1 MADSMSTI
9 LRQWADAGIEWVR
22 FELPDLH
29 GMPRSKRIPLAAV
42 EGFAHD
48 GLNMYGGTI
57 ALDTNSEVVPHTGY
71 AEEIG
76 YADQLLF
83 PDWSTAA
90 VVPWAPRTARVICD
104 PKFYDGRPL
113 GAAPRLVATRA
124 LAALDR
130 LGFEAMLGLELEFY
144 LLDANRQ
151 PLFSGFHIFN
161 TLRNERAPV
170 IDDILRL
177 MPQIGIPMLTA
188 NCEYAPS
195 QFELNFA
202 PGRGLTAA
210 DNAYTFKAGVKEL
223 AQKAGQLATFMTK
236 PRNSSASSG
245 CHTHFSL
252 WHKGSNRNAFA
263 EPGVSEGLS
272 ELVPYAVG
280 GMLAHAPACMAL
292 FAPTINCYRRFR
304 VGTFAPANV
313 SWGHEDR
320 TAAVRVKGVRGQ
332 ATRIENRLPTAVAN
346 PYLIVAGV
354 VSAVVDGLRNRIEP
368 PPPTP
373 SGSTAYANTS
383 APPLPASLGEAL
395 VALEQDEVMC
405 QALGEEFIKVFTVV
419 KRHEIGKWNNYVSDW
434 ERNEYLELL

>member
-1 MADSMSTI
+1 MADPMSTI
-9 LRQWADAGIEWVR
+9 LRQWADAGIELVR

-57 ALDTNSEVVPHTGY
+57 AVDTNSEVVQNTGY
-71 AEEIG
+71 AEEIS

-90 VVPWAPRTARVICD
+90 VVPWAPHTARVICD
-104 PKFYDGRPL
+104 PEFYGGRPL
-113 GAAPRLVATRA
+113 GAAPRRVATRA
-124 LAALDR
+124 LAELDR
-130 LGFEAMLGLELEFY
+130 LGFEAILGLELEFY

-151 PLFSGFHIFN
+151 PLFSGFHAFN
-161 TLRNERAPV
+161 TLRNEQAPV

-177 MPQIGIPMLTA
+177 MPQIGIQMLTA

-195 QFELNFA
+195 QFELNFM
-202 PGRGLTAA
+202 PGRGIAAA
-210 DNAYTFKAGVKEL
+210 DDAYTFKAGVKEL

-236 PRNSSASSG
+236 PYNGSASSG

-252 WHKGSNRNAFA
+252 WHKGSNRNAFTDPDA
-263 EPGVSEGLS
+263 SDGLS
-272 ELVPYAVG
+272 ELVTYAVG

-292 FAPTINCYRRFR
+292 FAPTINCYRRYR

-320 TAAVRVKGVRGQ
+320 TAAVRVKGVRGN

-354 VSAVVDGLRNRIEP
+354 VSAVVDGLRNRLE

-395 VALEQDEVMC
+395 VALEQDEVMR

-434 ERNEYLELL
+434 ERNEYLEML